1 MVKKEKS
8 PIIKLPKSKE
18 KRSKLDDK
26 WERSSEQLN
35 KMKFDTHE
43 DYPGISY
50 STIDEHLENT
60 SASYNIVLLSTLFRK
75 GKVNT
80 LELEI
85 DLLQRQGERF
95 NFDAYRNAC
104 RTIKRYCV

>member
-1 MVKKEKS
+1 
-8 PIIKLPKSKE
+8 LP
-18 KRSKLDDK
+18 
-26 WERSSEQLN
+26 
-35 KMKFDTHE
+35 
-43 DYPGISY
+43 G
-50 STIDEHLENT
+50 
-60 SASYNIVLLSTLFRK
+60 VLSTLFRK